1 MKRTIEETA
10 AIYLFIWAPPQVLR
24 EATTGDSSKF
34 MKKGCASI
42 GELFRKMVEKE
53 NLKVEYNFE
62 VINIKKEDEKFKL
75 ESFNGD
81 KMEFD
86 DIFWAVPLPD
96 FQRVADKSVLYKNG
110 SKSVEQIIKSSAYT
124 QVASSMVDAK
134 DLARSSQN
142 NIFTQNLL
150 VPKFNNNVILDFD
163 FPAVGL
169 VT

>member
-1 MKRTIEETA
+1 MTKR
-10 AIYLFIWAPPQVLR
+10 
-24 EATTGDSSKF
+24 
-34 MKKGCASI
+34 SI
-42 GELFRKMVEKE
+42 PELFPIMVEKE

-81 KMEFD
+81 QMEFD

-96 FQRVADKSVLYKNG
+96 FQRVADKSVLYRNG

>member
-1 MKRTIEETA
+1 
-10 AIYLFIWAPPQVLR
+10 
-24 EATTGDSSKF
+24 
-34 MKKGCASI
+34 
-42 GELFRKMVEKE
+42 MVEKE

-81 KMEFD
+81 QMEFD

-134 DLARSSQN
+134 DLARGSQFNLFSQN
-142 NIFTQNLL
+142 LFA
-150 VPKFNNNVILDFD
+150 PKFKNVDVVADFE
-163 FPAVGL
+163 FASLEMRIRNCCKKVNRNG
-169 VT
+169 VSRF

>member
-1 MKRTIEETA
+1 MKTR
-10 AIYLFIWAPPQVLR
+10 
-24 EATTGDSSKF
+24 
-34 MKKGCASI
+34 SI
-42 GELFRKMVEKE
+42 GELFPIMVEKE

-96 FQRVADKSVLYKNG
+96 FQRVADKSVLYKN
-110 SKSVEQIIKSSAYT
+110 VEQIITSSVYSH
-124 QVASSMVDAK
+124 VASSVVDAK
-134 DLARSSQN
+134 DLARGSQFNLFSQN
-142 NIFTQNLL
+142 LFA
-150 VPKFNNNVILDFD
+150 PKFKNVDVVADFD
-163 FPAVGL
+163 FPAISV